1 MESNEKKIL
10 DKADFYRTN
19 EIKAHV
25 LTVPKGT
32 FKNGLFVS
40 GLEDNRYFWFIELDT
55 SIPIRLFLSEIH
67 DIEEYVPEEIMGNEK
82 NGRC

>member
-1 MESNEKKIL
+1 MEWTDNVKKIL
-10 DKADFYRTN
+10 DKAEFYRSK
-19 EIKAHV
+19 EIVAHV

-40 GLEDNRYFWFIELDT
+40 NLQEGKFFWFIEKHT

-67 DIEEYVPEEIMGNEK
+67 EIEDYQEREVEE
-82 NGRC
+82 